1 MKRILSSFLCLV
13 MVFMLAACTSQEPT
27 EPSAEGSAEPVATLT
42 QLNIGLDNDPT
53 TLDPWAATDTL
64 AITIINTIYEGLLG
78 YDANRN
84 IIPVLAEEMPEVN
97 EDATVFTF
105 HLRKGVKFHDGT
117 ELTADAVKM
126 TFERALNPD
135 NALSRRSVIASIDTI
150 DVLDDY
156 TVRLNLQSPNS
167 NFINALAFGCSAIIS
182 PTLLE
187 SGENIG
193 LKPCGTGPYTFTE
206 WMDGDHVLV
215 TRNENYWNQNKLAQF
230 SSINFLPRPEAS
242 TRIAGLQTG
251 ELDAIYP
258 VPSDQ
263 FDLLSTYDGIDT
275 EVVDGTLVLFFEMN
289 NQREPFNDVRVR
301 QAFNYA
307 FDNEAFVRVVE
318 NGFGKVAESCMS
330 ASGWGFKK
338 QQMYDYNP
346 EKAKELLAEAGY
358 PDGFACTLYINTTSK
373 SQKMAEFLQQQLA
386 LINVDLTIA
395 SYEKAVMNEI
405 CSADPAESVHDL
417 RCGGWGPSI
426 ADAYWAMRN
435 TLNTAAWSNK
445 GGSNYSYYSN
455 EYLDDLMQ
463 SSLSVSDQ
471 DELRAIYDEAQQIVV
486 SEAPWIFVDTPGL
499 LWAKSSKIG
508 GLALSPSGRMVFN
521 DAYRIAD

>member
-1 MKRILSSFLCLV
+1 
-13 MVFMLAACTSQEPT
+13 
-27 EPSAEGSAEPVATLT
+27 
-42 QLNIGLDNDPT
+42 
-53 TLDPWAATDTL
+53 
-64 AITIINTIYEGLLG
+64 
-78 YDANRN
+78 
-84 IIPVLAEEMPEVN
+84 
-97 EDATVFTF
+97 
-105 HLRKGVKFHDGT
+105 
-117 ELTADAVKM
+117 M
-126 TFERALNPD
+126 TFERALDPD
-135 NALSRRSVIASIDTI
+135 NALSRRSVIASIDTVE
-150 DVLDDY
+150 VLDDY
-156 TVRLNLQSPNS
+156 TVRLNLQYPNS

-182 PTLLE
+182 PTLLQ

-193 LKPCGTGPYTFTE
+193 IAPCGTGPYTFTE

-215 TRNENYWNQNKLAQF
+215 TRNENYWNQDKLAQF
-230 SSINFLPRPEAS
+230 SGIKFLPRPEAS
-242 TRIAGLQTG
+242 TRIAGLKTG

-263 FDLLSTYDGIDT
+263 FNDLSTYDGIDT
-275 EVVDGTLVLFFEMN
+275 ECVDGTLVLFFEMN
-289 NQREPFNDVRVR
+289 NQRAPFDDVRVR

-307 FDNEAFVRVVE
+307 FDNDAFVRVVE
-318 NGFGKVAESCMS
+318 NGFGKPAESCMS
-330 ASGWGFKK
+330 ASGWGFSK

-346 EKAKELLAEAGY
+346 EKAKELLTEAGY

-386 LINVDLTIA
+386 IVGVDLSIA
-395 SYEKAVMNEI
+395 SYEKAVMNEM

-435 TLNTAAWSNK
+435 TLNTSAWSNK

-463 SSLSVSDQ
+463 SSLSVSNQ
-471 DELRAIYDEAQQIVV
+471 DELRAIYNEAQEIVV
-486 SEAPWIFVDTPGL
+486 KEAPWIFVDTPGL

-508 GLALSPSGRMVFN
+508 GLVLSPSGRMVFTE
-521 DAYRIAD
+521 AYPIGD